1 MTTVNNQIKL
11 KWISKGEKHEKMLNR
26 EEVLAVFQG
35 LVKGFVEDNEIS
47 EKMVKILPEV
57 DWLKIDQ
64 DHNDTQ
70 EIPCLIYSVNGSIG
84 ILKIIRYHKI
94 VWSILNKYCTD

>member
-1 MTTVNNQIKL
+1 MTTINKQIKL
-11 KWISKGEKHEKMLNR
+11 KWTANGEKHEKMLNR

-70 EIPCLIYSVNGSIG
+70 EIPCLVYGVNGSIG